1 MTNRTEILYDLIF
14 KSVIRIITQQKSYT
28 LNILTIT
35 TDTEL
40 ALINAVHNNF
50 PTANRI
56 GCWFHLNQDLIREA
70 KIMGLFNKQ
79 NKDIDANITYEIIS
93 QLSLLPLNYKGDI
106 EYLKNQLNVI
116 LLQYPKYYNYITTY
130 FISN

>member
-14 KSVIRIITQQKSYT
+14 KSVIRIIMQQKSYT

-40 ALINAVHNNF
+40 ALINSVHNNF

-70 KIMGLFNKQ
+70 KIMGLFNKKKMKLTQ
-79 NKDIDANITYEIIS
+79 
-93 QLSLLPLNYKGDI
+93 
-106 EYLKNQLNVI
+106 I
-116 LLQYPKYYNYITTY
+116 LLMK
-130 FISN
+130 